1 MKKKPYTDN
10 SDAAMQEFEELSAL
24 KKHLKENIIAGMTN
38 FRIVIQ
44 PVVTAAGGQ
53 PVAGE
58 TLLRWRFK
66 EREISPEI
74 FIPLIEQEYVF
85 CEIGRWV
92 FERGVCA
99 CSYILRYFPDF
110 YLTINMSLQ
119 QIYDENFIEFI
130 RQVLLKYDMDG
141 EHIILEMTESCM
153 DKQPEK
159 LERFV
164 QVCGKLGIGIAL
176 DDFGSGYSSLRVL
189 LHYPCSIIK
198 FDRSLL
204 LEIGDSAEKRAFI
217 ASLIF
222 ACHQLGKR
230 VCVEGVETELQNRTA
245 KEARC
250 DLIQGFYYYKP
261 MEVEQIHELFA
272 KYYGESEG

>member
-1 MKKKPYTDN
+1 
-10 SDAAMQEFEELSAL
+10 MQEFEELSAL

-44 PVVTAAGGQ
+44 PVVLAAGGQ

-141 EHIILEMTESCM
+141 EHTTGN
-153 DKQPEK
+153 D
-159 LERFV
+159 
-164 QVCGKLGIGIAL
+164 GKLHG
-176 DDFGSGYSSLRVL
+176 
-189 LHYPCSIIK
+189 
-198 FDRSLL
+198 
-204 LEIGDSAEKRAFI
+204 
-217 ASLIF
+217 
-222 ACHQLGKR
+222 
-230 VCVEGVETELQNRTA
+230 
-245 KEARC
+245 
-250 DLIQGFYYYKP
+250 
-261 MEVEQIHELFA
+261 
-272 KYYGESEG
+272 

>member
-92 FERGVCA
+92 FERG
-99 CSYILRYFPDF
+99 
-110 YLTINMSLQ
+110 
-119 QIYDENFIEFI
+119 
-130 RQVLLKYDMDG
+130 
-141 EHIILEMTESCM
+141 
-153 DKQPEK
+153 
-159 LERFV
+159 
-164 QVCGKLGIGIAL
+164 
-176 DDFGSGYSSLRVL
+176 SLR
-189 LHYPCSIIK
+189 
-198 FDRSLL
+198 
-204 LEIGDSAEKRAFI
+204 
-217 ASLIF
+217 
-222 ACHQLGKR
+222 
-230 VCVEGVETELQNRTA
+230 
-245 KEARC
+245 
-250 DLIQGFYYYKP
+250 
-261 MEVEQIHELFA
+261 LFV
-272 KYYGESEG
+272 YS